1 MDNGEFVDL
10 FSQPWSSKFQQASS
24 SSTASSSSPSVSHRG
39 AIHQQNGAPGDE
51 TAGGGG
57 GGPYGAGNA
66 AAAAAAAAAAT
77 AAAMAVAPKLTTRLM
92 QAPQGPAPT
101 SQGSTGGGAGNG
113 AGLYANTKHFLAH
126 FPGNQGKLAATGSS
140 STAAPG
146 GRIFTSSTNHQLGP
160 AAAATTDL
168 RDTNLGPLRNT
179 SSSNGAPN
187 GSSSSSSSSTSSTT
201 SSSSSTASTSSS
213 SHTAC
218 GSHHANGGFVR
229 ESREF
234 PKLSHRLLQPLNPGS
249 IEQAPLGGGSGTA
262 QPAQP
267 NLMRGGESQLE
278 QMERERLDQ
287 DYSTFC
293 STLSAVATMAAA
305 SLAMEE
311 DDLADSTTP
320 PPTPFS
326 SSSLLAQA
334 QAAGGLAGNGN
345 GGGCVEGDLGPNGEL
360 LGLNGHPHEKKTPNS
375 IRAQIEII
383 PCKVCGDKS
392 SGVHYGVIT
401 CEGCKG
407 FFRRSQSS
415 VVNYQCPRNKQ
426 CVVDRVNRNR
436 CQYCRLQKC
445 LKLGMSRD
453 AVKFGRMSKKQREK
467 VEDEVRFHRAQ
478 MRAQNDAAPDSSVF
492 DTPTPSSSDQL
503 HHGYNGYTYS
513 NEVGYGSPYG
523 YSTSVTPQQTMGYD
537 ISADYVDS
545 TTTYEPRS
553 TMIDSDF
560 ISGHNKDGSP
570 DQNRAITLNDIRL
583 ARVQQTTATTTTTG
597 PPGSDGVVVGG
608 GVGDGGGGGGG
619 GGVHDG
625 GGGPRGLAQQQ
636 QQQQQQQQGGASGVV
651 AGQHSQTAQQQA
663 TLTGL
668 ANHQTTANS
677 INPTNTTPSN
687 GTANSTIITIKQEQ
701 LTNVDSLV
709 GSFVDSTTFL
719 PSPTGQQH
727 QQNQQHHQQLINASM
742 TVTSN
747 GAGGG
752 MNGVAPAANTVSTPV
767 SGSAEGDI
775 NDVLIKTLAEAHA
788 NTNHKLEIVHEMFRK
803 PQDVI
808 RIQYYK
814 NMTQEELWLDCAEKL
829 TAMIQQIIE
838 FAKLIP
844 GFMRLSQDDQIL
856 LLKTGSFE
864 LAIVR
869 MSRLMDLSTNSVLY
883 GDIMLPQEAFYTS
896 DSFEMKLVAC
906 IFETAKSITELKL
919 TETELALYQSLVLLW
934 PERNGVRGNTEI
946 QRLFNMSMSAIRQE
960 IEANHAPLKGDVT
973 VLDTLLNKIPTFR
986 ELSIMH
992 MEALQKFKQDHPQY
1006 VFPALYKELFSIDS
1020 QQDLMT

>member
-1 MDNGEFVDL
+1 MDDGEFLDL
-10 FSQPWSSKFQQASS
+10 FSQSW
-24 SSTASSSSPSVSHRG
+24 
-39 AIHQQNGAPGDE
+39 NGKYHAAANRAGDE
-51 TAGGGG
+51 PAGIGAAAGGGT
-57 GGPYGAGNA
+57 GAAAGYTNSAAVA
-66 AAAAAAAAAAT
+66 AAATAAAT

-92 QAPQGPAPT
+92 QPQP
-101 SQGSTGGGAGNG
+101 GSTAGGAQ
-113 AGLYANTKHFLAH
+113 GLYASTKHFLAH
-126 FPGNQGKLAATGSS
+126 LPPNHKQQPSAASATSAAA
-140 STAAPG
+140 STASASRHAAPSP
-146 GRIFTSSTNHQLGP
+146 FSVPP
-160 AAAATTDL
+160 AGAQTTDL

-179 SSSNGAPN
+179 T
-187 GSSSSSSSSTSSTT
+187 SSSTSSNTT
-201 SSSSSTASTSSS
+201 NTSTSAANNSSSGSGGSSS
-213 SHTAC
+213 NTSN
-218 GSHHANGGFVR
+218 SHANGAQHLLGGGSSFAR
-229 ESREF
+229 ETREF
-234 PKLSHRLLQPLNPGS
+234 PKLSHRLLQPLNHTLDQGPA
-249 IEQAPLGGGSGTA
+249 QGGSGGSGHA
-262 QPAQP
+262 AMVRQ
-267 NLMRGGESQLE
+267 EE
-278 QMERERLDQ
+278 Q
-287 DYSTFC
+287 DYNAFC
-293 STLSAVATMAAA
+293 STLSAVASMAAA
-305 SLAMEE
+305 SLAMEDE
-311 DDLADSTTP
+311 DLADSTTP
-320 PPTPFS
+320 PPQPFTS
-326 SSSLLAQA
+326 GGLLAA
-334 QAAGGLAGNGN
+334 GLAGNGTGGGSAGDAN
-345 GGGCVEGDLGPNGEL
+345 GGSVEGDLGPNGEL
-360 LGLNGHPHEKKTPNS
+360 LGLNGHQHEKKTPNS

-492 DTPTPSSSDQL
+492 DTQTPSSSDQL
-503 HHGYNGYTYS
+503 HHGYNGNSSHSYTYS
-513 NEVGYGSPYG
+513 NEVGYSSPYG

-570 DQNRAITLNDIRL
+570 EQNRAITLNDIRL
-583 ARVQQTTATTTTTG
+583 ARVQQTTATTTTG
-597 PPGSDGVVVGG
+597 VGQGGSDVIADGVN
-608 GVGDGGGGGGG
+608 DG
-619 GGVHDG
+619 G
-625 GGGPRGLAQQQ
+625 GGGPRGLTPQQQ
-636 QQQQQQQQGGASGVV
+636 QQQQQAHQPA
-651 AGQHSQTAQQQA
+651 QTATHTLPPQQHPQPA
-663 TLTGL
+663 AAL
-668 ANHQTTANS
+668 ANHQTTGNG
-677 INPTNTTPSN
+677 NTTTS
-687 GTANSTIITIKQEQ
+687 NSTIITIKQEQ

-719 PSPTGQQH
+719 PSPPASQQQQQHPHHQH
-727 QQNQQHHQQLINASM
+727 QQLGSAAQM
-742 TVTSN
+742 VTSN
-747 GAGGG
+747 GVGGLAGVPTATAV
-752 MNGVAPAANTVSTPV
+752 VAVAATTVPTPV
-767 SGSAEGDI
+767 TGSAEGDI

-803 PQDVI
+803 PQDVS
-808 RIQYYK
+808 RLLYYK

>member
-1 MDNGEFVDL
+1 MVPFVVR
-10 FSQPWSSKFQQASS
+10 P
-24 SSTASSSSPSVSHRG
+24 
-39 AIHQQNGAPGDE
+39 
-51 TAGGGG
+51 
-57 GGPYGAGNA
+57 
-66 AAAAAAAAAAT
+66 
-77 AAAMAVAPKLTTRLM
+77 
-92 QAPQGPAPT
+92 
-101 SQGSTGGGAGNG
+101 
-113 AGLYANTKHFLAH
+113 
-126 FPGNQGKLAATGSS
+126 
-140 STAAPG
+140 
-146 GRIFTSSTNHQLGP
+146 
-160 AAAATTDL
+160 
-168 RDTNLGPLRNT
+168 PLEH
-179 SSSNGAPN
+179 S
-187 GSSSSSSSSTSSTT
+187 
-201 SSSSSTASTSSS
+201 
-213 SHTAC
+213 
-218 GSHHANGGFVR
+218 
-229 ESREF
+229 
-234 PKLSHRLLQPLNPGS
+234 
-249 IEQAPLGGGSGTA
+249 
-262 QPAQP
+262 
-267 NLMRGGESQLE
+267 
-278 QMERERLDQ
+278 
-287 DYSTFC
+287 
-293 STLSAVATMAAA
+293 
-305 SLAMEE
+305 
-311 DDLADSTTP
+311 
-320 PPTPFS
+320 
-326 SSSLLAQA
+326 
-334 QAAGGLAGNGN
+334 
-345 GGGCVEGDLGPNGEL
+345 
-360 LGLNGHPHEKKTPNS
+360 
-375 IRAQIEII
+375 QIEII

-560 ISGHNKDGSP
+560 IK
-570 DQNRAITLNDIRL
+570 
-583 ARVQQTTATTTTTG
+583 
-597 PPGSDGVVVGG
+597 
-608 GVGDGGGGGGG
+608 
-619 GGVHDG
+619 
-625 GGGPRGLAQQQ
+625 
-636 QQQQQQQQGGASGVV
+636 
-651 AGQHSQTAQQQA
+651 
-663 TLTGL
+663 
-668 ANHQTTANS
+668 
-677 INPTNTTPSN
+677 
-687 GTANSTIITIKQEQ
+687 
-701 LTNVDSLV
+701 NVL
-709 GSFVDSTTFL
+709 
-719 PSPTGQQH
+719 
-727 QQNQQHHQQLINASM
+727 
-742 TVTSN
+742 
-747 GAGGG
+747 
-752 MNGVAPAANTVSTPV
+752 
-767 SGSAEGDI
+767 AEGDI

-1006 VFPALYKELFSIDS
+1006 DDQGYHQPPQQHHHQQPTPQAHYQQQQAALGIDASS
-1020 QQDLMT
+1020 QQPHLILPQQQQQQQYQHSSASSGSSSCGRREDAIVASELDEAIGPTATDSNTTGGNNTFIIIIQNDGELATVNP